1 MSGDGMEEDYLYDG
15 RANMKYVE
23 VDDGYGG
30 FTMLPDKDATQPTLK
45 VKVHGPKVYKLAKEF
60 DKVSLAPRLNQGKV
74 KMKYWLMFPHAA
86 KAICESLEKNEAKYP
101 NDGFSHYV
109 PQETASSLLRHM
121 FDAMSPDQV
130 HNPDELQRDHL
141 VALAFNAL
149 CLLENCISQDY
160 KFPTEG
166 RCL

>member
-1 MSGDGMEEDYLYDG
+1 MATEMLSPLEMDMKTLEDYKPSGIVGME
-15 RANMKYVE
+15 
-23 VDDGYGG
+23 
-30 FTMLPDKDATQPTLK
+30 
-45 VKVHGPKVYKLAKEF
+45 
-60 DKVSLAPRLNQGKV
+60 APRLNEGKA

-86 KAICESLEKNEAKYP
+86 KAICESLEKNEDKYP
-101 NDGFSHYV
+101 NDGFGHYV
-109 PQETASSLLRHM
+109 PQETASSLIRHM
-121 FDAMSPDQV
+121 FDAMAPDQV

-160 KFPTEG
+160 EFPTTG